1 MRNEDKL
8 TTNHQILDNGLK
20 YIYYKDSS
28 NPIVSLQ
35 MYVRMG
41 SNWELPEEAGFSHF
55 TEHLVFKT
63 TRKFPENSIS
73 AYASNLGAHF
83 NAYTEF
89 DSTCFYL
96 TLPSKFIDQGLEILS
111 ELVMYAQFTQDDF
124 DFEKS
129 VVIEELKEYQ
139 NDPEEYFFEEI
150 PKRYFKESPYRNP
163 IIGNIETLTKS
174 THTDLMKFYR
184 KHYIP
189 QNCYLVI
196 TGDIEPEKLHNR
208 VSENFSEWKSGIVDK
223 PEFSMEIDTAKR
235 ENIFIQRKLKND
247 YLAVALP
254 ELNENHPGT
263 HSLNIAMKSI
273 AWGKKSRLYNKLYIE
288 EHLISSIR
296 LNSISGILPG
306 MTILLIYPK
315 KSEYIPRIVEIVLDE
330 LDNLKRFGLTENELN
345 QQKREILHSHRYSIE
360 YIENIGMSLGSE
372 ELVESYKN
380 YMDYPER
387 ISSVTRDD
395 ILRNVNEVF
404 KDGCIQVIHMGP
416 KKHQLFMKKKQDEI
430 RTISSV
436 DKDHDEFKL
445 SNGMSVFF
453 KRVKGKPTI
462 GLALSMPVSS
472 LLEEKG
478 NKGINHLTSTSLL
491 YGSKNRQ
498 YNQILDFCTSNG
510 IVVGSNGSYEATSVN
525 VKCFTDQLENALII
539 LSEILS
545 APTFPIEHINNIRN
559 STISALSRS
568 KERPASNAMRLWKE
582 MFFGKNSNLN
592 NRRGTL
598 TDLNKITRQK
608 IINWYNQYYLPSSM
622 QLTIVG
628 DFNFDET
635 RYLLEKNF
643 RDFTSSS
650 DLSIEKI
657 STKLYTN
664 EINFKRNRSGMNQS
678 IINTGGFSV
687 DSGMRKENTGFY
699 CLSYILGG
707 DINSKLFQ
715 QLREKMGVAYSVS
728 FDHTALTD
736 IGFFH
741 LYAAVDNRKEKE
753 SLDAIYNL
761 LDSSG
766 NGLINGEDLQI
777 AKNAIRGNRLM
788 EDESNLHQ
796 AQVISLLNTLG
807 YGYQYYLDRDK
818 RLEEVELDFVKML
831 AENYLNRDNLKTLI
845 YS

>member
-1 MRNEDKL
+1 MI
-8 TTNHQILDNGLK
+8 TNHQTLKNGLK

-96 TLPSKFIDQGLEILS
+96 TLPSRFLEQGLDVLS
-111 ELVMYAQFTQDDF
+111 ELVMHAEFTEEDF

-139 NDPEEYFFEEI
+139 NDPEEFFFEEI
-150 PKRYFKESPYRNP
+150 PKRYFKESPYKNP
-163 IIGNIETLTKS
+163 IIGNLENLTKCS
-174 THTDLMKFYR
+174 HNNLMEFYK

-189 QNCYLVI
+189 QNCFLII
-196 TGDIEPEKLHNR
+196 TGDIDPDKLHEL
-208 VSENFSEWKSGIVDK
+208 VSDTFSPWESGKVNK
-223 PEFSMEIDTAKR
+223 PEYPMDIDSSPK
-235 ENIFIQRKLKND
+235 ENIFIQRKLRND
-247 YLAVALP
+247 YLAIALP
-254 ELNENHPGT
+254 ELDENHPGT

-273 AWGKKSRLYNKLYIE
+273 AWGKKSRLYNKLYLE
-288 EHLISSIR
+288 EKLISSIR

-306 MTILLIYPK
+306 ITIILIYPK
-315 KSEYIPRIVEIVLDE
+315 KSEFIPRIIEIVLDE
-330 LDNLKRFGLTENELN
+330 IDNLKKYGLTKNELE
-345 QQKREILHSHRYSIE
+345 QQKREILHSHRYSSE
-360 YIENIGMSLGSE
+360 YIENVGMSMGSE
-372 ELVESYKN
+372 ELVDNYKN
-380 YMDYPER
+380 YMDYPEK
-387 ISSVTRDD
+387 ISSVKKED
-395 ILRNVNEVF
+395 ILKYVNQVYL
-404 KDGCIQVIHMGP
+404 DNSIQVFHMGP
-416 KKHQLFMKKKQDEI
+416 KKQQFFVRNGVQNVKAIL
-430 RTISSV
+430 TGN
-436 DKDHDEFKL
+436 KDHDEFRL
-445 SNGMSVFF
+445 SNGMNVFF
-453 KRVKGKPTI
+453 RRVKGKPTL
-462 GLALSMPVSS
+462 GLSLSLPVSS

-478 NKGINHLTSTSLL
+478 QKGINHLTSTSLL
-491 YGSKNRQ
+491 YGNKNRQ

-510 IVVGSNGSYEATSVN
+510 IVMGSSSSFESTSLN
-525 VKCFTDQLENALII
+525 AKCFTEQLENALNII
-539 LSEILS
+539 SEILIS
-545 APTFPIEHINNIRN
+545 PTFPAEHINNIRN

-568 KERPASNAMRLWKE
+568 RERPTSNALRLWRQ
-582 MFFGKNSNLN
+582 MFFGKESNLN
-592 NRRGTL
+592 NRKGTL
-598 TDLNKITRQK
+598 TDLNKISRQQ
-608 IINWYNQYYLPSSM
+608 IFNWYKKYYIPSEM
-622 QLTIVG
+622 QFTIVG
-628 DFNFDET
+628 DFDFDET

-643 RDFTSSS
+643 RDFTST
-650 DLSIEKI
+650 SIGSLEKI
-657 STKLYTN
+657 RTK
-664 EINFKRNRSGMNQS
+664 INTSAKDLIKNRSGMNQS

-687 DSGMRKENTGFY
+687 DAGMRKENTGFY

-736 IGFFH
+736 MGFFH

-753 SLDAIYNL
+753 SLDAIYKL
-761 LDSSG
+761 LGAAG
-766 NGLINGEDLQI
+766 NGLIVEEDLQI

-796 AQVISLLNTLG
+796 AQVISMLNTLG
-807 YGYQYYLDRDK
+807 YGYQYYLDREK
-818 RLEEVELDFVKML
+818 RLEEIELDFIKML
-831 AENYLNRDNLKTLI
+831 ANEYLNPGNLKTHI